1 MTLSPIR
8 ALRRF
13 IAVCLTVSVALATP
27 AMMRASA
34 EAAQQ
39 GSGHRHHHQAP
50 SGSQS
55 DCCEFC
61 LTSCATAPTGAGS
74 AHVVVAAAI
83 AAPAASFPDTGQP
96 PLARRPHSHPLAL
109 GPPTLHA

>member
-8 ALRRF
+8 ALRRLT
-13 IAVCLTVSVALATP
+13 AVCLTVGVALATP

-34 EAAQQ
+34 EAAHP
-39 GSGHRHHHQAP
+39 GSGHRHHHPAP
-50 SGSQS
+50 SGSPS

-61 LTSCATAPTGAGS
+61 LTSCAAAPIAMGS
-74 AHVVVAAAI
+74 APVVVDAAI
-83 AAPAASFPDTGQP
+83 AAPTTSFPDTGQP
-96 PLARRPHSHPLAL
+96 PLARRPHSHPLQL